1 MPSVSSEARVAVHKG
16 LAVLAPRWV
25 HAQFRVKVY
34 YRHVLVTLRLYHQTD
49 RHLELLH
56 VVICRGQCSVRQLYN
71 VALLYFVIFF
81 RLDLFVVHQLRHL
94 LLLVGVLLLLVVLLL
109 CRIILRLH
117 YLLLRSVGLRHL
129 LRVQRILLLS
139 LRFKHLDLVLRLLR
153 GHIVRYLI
161 GLWLCLWCLRR
172 IRWIPSSLRHA
183 SKDEAD
189 FLRVYSDM

>member
-1 MPSVSSEARVAVHKG
+1 M
-16 LAVLAPRWV
+16 
-25 HAQFRVKVY
+25 
-34 YRHVLVTLRLYHQTD
+34 
-49 RHLELLH
+49 
-56 VVICRGQCSVRQLYN
+56 RQLYN
-71 VALLYFVIFF
+71 VALLDFVVFF

-94 LLLVGVLLLLVVLLL
+94 LLLVGVLLLLVVRLLRCIILLL
-109 CRIILRLH
+109 R
-117 YLLLRSVGLRHL
+117 YLLRSVGLWHL

-153 GHIVRYLI
+153 RHIIRYLI